1 MTPPQVS
8 VSWVPFRTEK
18 ENAVGEIE
26 QVKTLHEKHA
36 ELETTIELEENRP
49 LPDDVVLQDL
59 KRQKLAIKDQIASME
74 H

>member
-1 MTPPQVS
+1 M
-8 VSWVPFRTEK
+8 
-18 ENAVGEIE
+18 GEIE
-26 QVKTLHEKHA
+26 RVKTLHERHA